1 MKKGYNYLDPED
13 ITAENLKADEDF
25 LNDAANYLYKSTE
38 GDVDLTDPEEIYDEF
53 AKRMRYHDVNEVD
66 TVSDLMY
73 AQEADEE
80 SKAEMARLFD
90 VYDKSEI
97 SAEDLGEKIVDYG
110 YGIAT
115 APSTWIGLLTGGSG
129 KAVSVAGQQ
138 ATKEI
143 VRRTLKG
150 ALKGALVEGAI
161 GAGQS
166 VAQQGTRMELDPERE
181 FSGTEVALTA
191 GLSALPGV
199 ALGGANALRLG
210 AREADAT
217 LLKQQGEAAFAKREA
232 DAKVAAKETIAKAQ
246 DSDGKSVSEV
256 EEVLAELEAL
266 TIDPTTGKAV
276 KTKPLDKVEIAEGES
291 IQIGIGQPEGFEI
304 RLEQGDIDK
313 MTAAILEMKEV
324 IPRTPGNKITADLSL
339 AIANGDIPLDM
350 YVKTMEKYNLSGR
363 DIGLIYQ
370 ANVSNAARLLKSA
383 QAIGGKSAQDILLLK
398 KQLKAAID
406 KGQDL
411 SEAVGAD
418 VKLATEV
425 GQEATI
431 RGYAKDTANKFERV
445 RRSIMTSQPVTTL
458 RNVFGGASRLT
469 LDMFEEA
476 VEVGTTSLYNGIA
489 KRVGLKPIE
498 ANKRFLNSADMG
510 KYVLNTSEA
519 DLIANLYKNIDQKGF
534 DKFFGNFIDSSV
546 AGTKTDGGGWLTGIG
561 NGLNILN
568 RMSDNFFKK
577 TAFAGE
583 LSRLV
588 KANYDESLTDL
599 IKNGRFN
606 SIDPRLFNEAMDK
619 AFEMVYQKTPK
630 GKGFFAEQARNY
642 LNIDQQYGFV
652 TGLLIP
658 FPRFVINQIQFMYEH
673 APIIGMLQAEKLGG
687 KGKVAG
693 RSLAK
698 RVSQQ
703 ASGAMMLG
711 TFMSLRNTQDPGTL
725 WYNVET
731 EDGTVD
737 LRPMMGPMNL
747 ELYLADT
754 AVKMLRGEPQPNL
767 VGFSQ
772 DMVQT
777 AIGSSMRAGTGL
789 QLVNDVLPSLL
800 GDLDPDGATGG
811 KLSIA
816 NQQTLGRIAG
826 DYLNTFTF
834 PLPVSIARDLYSL
847 TDEQMR
853 QIPETNGEVNA
864 IDIMF
869 ARAGRTLGPIRE
881 MLGMENEKDP
891 RYSIMRS
898 TPAKKVD
905 PLRTATTGFNISE
918 NANEVE
924 KEANRLQVRP
934 YEIYRRFK
942 FGPAD
947 VSIREKVA
955 SELPQKMSGYIRGEE
970 YKSQNNENKR
980 KFFKEKARE
989 IVTGI
994 SSKVLN
1000 ELGTKI
1006 EVFKER
1012 NPDATEDMIRE
1023 EFGYTINDIMQYRY
1037 ETEISKDNRAA
1048 LESEIGK
1055 PTEDSNFSEY
1065 FFAGQVK
1072 SEQKLAS
1079 GGLVQTFNVGGDVGD
1094 PLALSET
1101 AAEEDVATREQ
1112 ESEDYVKQM
1121 IELGLDLA
1129 PVTGEIR
1136 SAQGAIKDFE
1146 EGNPFMGTLGV
1157 IGALPLFGIFGRA
1170 AKKAYKIAKD
1180 IELPKDA
1187 TEFSGELVLQH
1198 ASRNPD
1204 LQQFKPVESVRK
1216 EVPSTYGINE
1226 MEPNPMLYPEN
1237 VFGSKAL
1244 YMDYEDGDFVTGAMD
1259 SPGFK
1264 VGKHVYQV
1272 NTTFDKAYVVTPDTL
1287 DKFAPLYK
1295 ELEDRGMVI
1304 EDLPDLLKEKGY
1316 DGLIIRGFNE
1326 KYDDAMSKYKVDSN
1340 TDPFESPEMSKR
1352 YNKAKDELDKP
1363 FEELG
1368 LPTSIGQ
1375 DQILDFYP
1383 ERIKVVKKVSEGESL
1398 GFRTNKAP
1406 LEGYAVPDALEM
1418 TDEQI
1423 ATLRESRKK
1432 RNPEVVKR
1440 FDEIEEAAK
1449 KVQSG
1454 EIPVEEFRRI
1464 ADAIKP
1470 VRVWDD
1476 LPKMASNEEIA
1487 SGIKPNQL
1495 ANGIVGLTK
1504 SIPDGTRMTSRL
1516 DIPAYSDYDT
1526 WVVTLKG
1533 MDKGDRN
1540 VYAPAVMLKN
1550 VDLNQSMANQT
1561 KAMKVAAGAQKG
1573 PFAVMEGDY
1582 VDAYPQDLYAYADGV
1597 MDNPNWTQIGYDPTR
1612 RGYFYD
1618 RKTME
1623 PVTAADEI
1631 IQIGPLVLGKNV
1643 AKGKAE
1649 DFAFNKGG
1657 LMSRK

>member
-25 LNDAANYLYKSTE
+25 LNDAASYLYKSTE
-38 GDVDLTDPEEIYDEF
+38 GDVDLTDPEQIYDEF

-73 AQEADEE
+73 AQEADDE

-90 VYDKSEI
+90 VYDKSEM
-97 SAEDLGEKIVDYG
+97 STEDLGEKIVDYG

-115 APSTWIGLLTGGSG
+115 APSTWLGLLTGGGG

-210 AREADAT
+210 AKEADAT

-232 DAKVAAKETIAKAQ
+232 EAKVAAKETIAKAQ
-246 DSDGKSVSEV
+246 DSDTKAVSEV

-498 ANKRFLNSADMG
+498 ASKRFLNVGDMG
-510 KYVLNTSEA
+510 KYVLDTSEA

-534 DKFFGNFIDSSV
+534 DRFFGNFIDSSV
-546 AGTKTDGGGWLTGIG
+546 AGTKTDGGGWLTNIG

-698 RVSQQ
+698 RISQQ

-731 EDGTVD
+731 EYGTVD

-747 ELYLADT
+747 ELYIADT
-754 AVKMLRGEPQPNL
+754 MVKFRRGEPQPNL

-811 KLSIA
+811 KISIA
-816 NQQTLGRIAG
+816 NMQTIGRIAG

-834 PLPVSIARDLYSL
+834 PLYLSVARDLYSL
-847 TDEQMR
+847 TDEEMR
-853 QIPETNGEVNA
+853 QIPETNGLVDTT
-864 IDIMF
+864 DIMF

-947 VSIREKVA
+947 VRIREMVA

-970 YKSQNNENKR
+970 YKRQNNENKR

-994 SSKVLN
+994 SSNILN

-1006 EVFKER
+1006 ELFKER
-1012 NPDATEDMIRE
+1012 NPDATEDMISE

-1055 PTEDSNFSEY
+1055 PTDESNFSEY
-1065 FFAGQVK
+1065 FLAGQDK
-1072 SEQKLAS
+1072 AKQKLAS
-1079 GGLVQTFNVGGDVGD
+1079 GGLVQSFAVGGDVGD

-1101 AAEEDVATREQ
+1101 VAEEDVATREQ
-1112 ESEDYVKQM
+1112 EGEDYVKQM
-1121 IELGLDLA
+1121 VELGLDLA

-1136 SAQGAIKDFE
+1136 SAQGAIKDYE
-1146 EGNPFMGTLGV
+1146 EGNYGMAALGA
-1157 IGALPLFGIFGRA
+1157 IGALPLLGIPAR
-1170 AKKAYKIAKD
+1170 
-1180 IELPKDA
+1180 
-1187 TEFSGELVLQH
+1187 
-1198 ASRNPD
+1198 
-1204 LQQFKPVESVRK
+1204 SV
-1216 EVPSTYGINE
+1216 
-1226 MEPNPMLYPEN
+1226 
-1237 VFGSKAL
+1237 A
-1244 YMDYEDGDFVTGAMD
+1244 
-1259 SPGFK
+1259 
-1264 VGKHVYQV
+1264 
-1272 NTTFDKAYVVTPDTL
+1272 
-1287 DKFAPLYK
+1287 
-1295 ELEDRGMVI
+1295 
-1304 EDLPDLLKEKGY
+1304 
-1316 DGLIIRGFNE
+1316 
-1326 KYDDAMSKYKVDSN
+1326 
-1340 TDPFESPEMSKR
+1340 
-1352 YNKAKDELDKP
+1352 
-1363 FEELG
+1363 
-1368 LPTSIGQ
+1368 
-1375 DQILDFYP
+1375 
-1383 ERIKVVKKVSEGESL
+1383 KVVKNVDNFTEFFTPIKMKGRKGNKEIVPSEPVMRETAEATKDIDPKLARAKASDAPSILPSPGRFFDPDSRDFKPGILNMAEKSNVDVDMVFGNYLVPGRETVDVSNKTFNNLFVSPRTSFKRSNNQNAAVAKANMYDGPDLTVDEMKANYIAKTGKKANDARVI
-1398 GFRTNKAP
+1398 RTNLVQPEKFKIATESGERFLDHPIVAVQQMSGKHPANPKHSAPHFYTLDAQFKGPVRMDRATAVNKEGKAP
-1406 LEGYAVPDALEM
+1406 QPNLRP
-1418 TDEQI
+1418 
-1423 ATLRESRKK
+1423 ATVGG
-1432 RNPEVVKR
+1432 PEDIQLGNVV
-1440 FDEIEEAAK
+1440 
-1449 KVQSG
+1449 G
-1454 EIPVEEFRRI
+1454 EIRIGTNKHKLYDYVEV
-1464 ADAIKP
+1464 D
-1470 VRVWDD
+1470 
-1476 LPKMASNEEIA
+1476 
-1487 SGIKPNQL
+1487 G
-1495 ANGIVGLTK
+1495 TK
-1504 SIPDGTRMTSRL
+1504 SAPEGFE
-1516 DIPAYSDYDT
+1516 DIP
-1526 WVVTLKG
+1526 
-1533 MDKGDRN
+1533 
-1540 VYAPAVMLKN
+1540 
-1550 VDLNQSMANQT
+1550 
-1561 KAMKVAAGAQKG
+1561 
-1573 PFAVMEGDY
+1573 
-1582 VDAYPQDLYAYADGV
+1582 
-1597 MDNPNWTQIGYDPTR
+1597 
-1612 RGYFYD
+1612 
-1618 RKTME
+1618 
-1623 PVTAADEI
+1623 
-1631 IQIGPLVLGKNV
+1631 
-1643 AKGKAE
+1643 
-1649 DFAFNKGG
+1649 AFNKGG

>member
-1 MKKGYNYLDPED
+1 MKKAYNYLDPED
-13 ITAENLKADEDF
+13 ITAETLKADEDF
-25 LNDAANYLYKSTE
+25 LLDAANYLYKSTE

-66 TVSDLMY
+66 TVGDLMY

-90 VYDKSEI
+90 VYDKSEASFEDIGQKI
-97 SAEDLGEKIVDYG
+97 SDYG
-110 YGIAT
+110 VGIAT
-115 APSTWIGLLTGGSG
+115 APSTILGLLTGGAG

-166 VAQQGTRMELDPERE
+166 VAQQGTRMEIDPERE

-199 ALGGANALRLG
+199 AIGGANAFRLG
-210 AREADAT
+210 SKEADVN

-232 DAKVAAKETIAKAQ
+232 EAKVTARETIAKAQ
-246 DSDGKSVSEV
+246 DSDGKSLSEV

-313 MTAAILEMKEV
+313 MTAAVLEMKEV

-363 DIGLIYQ
+363 DMGLIYQ

-383 QAIGGKSAQDILLLK
+383 QAIGGKSAKDILLLK

-476 VEVGTTSLYNGIA
+476 VEVSSVALYNGIA
-489 KRVGLKPIE
+489 KRVGAKPAE
-498 ANKRFLNSADMG
+498 ASKRFLNAGDMG
-510 KYVLNTSEA
+510 KYVINTPEA

-534 DKFFGNFIDSSV
+534 DRFFGNFIDSSV
-546 AGTKTDGGGWLTGIG
+546 AGTKTDGGGWLIGIG
-561 NGLNILN
+561 NALNILN

-577 TAFAGE
+577 SAFAGE

-588 KANYDESLTDL
+588 KANYDENLTDL
-599 IKNGRFN
+599 IKDGRFN
-606 SIDPRLFNEAMDK
+606 SIDPKLFNEAMDK

-673 APIIGMLQAEKLGG
+673 APFIGMLQAEKLGG
-687 KGKVAG
+687 GGKVAG

-747 ELYLADT
+747 ELYIADT
-754 AVKMLRGEPQPNL
+754 AVKMYRGEPQPNL

-834 PLPVSIARDLYSL
+834 PLYVSVARDLYSL
-847 TDEQMR
+847 TDEEMR
-853 QIPETNGEVNA
+853 QIPETNGEVNTL
-864 IDIMF
+864 DIMF
-869 ARAGRTLGPIRE
+869 ARAGRSLGPIRE

-947 VSIREKVA
+947 VRIRELVA
-955 SELPQKMSGYIRGEE
+955 SELPQKMSGFIRGEE
-970 YKSQNNENKR
+970 YKRQNNENKR

-994 SSKVLN
+994 SSNILE

-1012 NPDATEDMIRE
+1012 NPDATEAMIKE

-1048 LESEIGK
+1048 VESEIGK
-1055 PTEDSNFSEY
+1055 PTDDSNFSEY
-1065 FFAGQVK
+1065 FLEGQIK
-1072 SEQKLAS
+1072 SNQELAS
-1079 GGLVQTFNVGGDVGD
+1079 GGLVQ
-1094 PLALSET
+1094 S
-1101 AAEEDVATREQ
+1101 
-1112 ESEDYVKQM
+1112 
-1121 IELGLDLA
+1121 
-1129 PVTGEIR
+1129 
-1136 SAQGAIKDFE
+1136 
-1146 EGNPFMGTLGV
+1146 
-1157 IGALPLFGIFGRA
+1157 
-1170 AKKAYKIAKD
+1170 
-1180 IELPKDA
+1180 
-1187 TEFSGELVLQH
+1187 
-1198 ASRNPD
+1198 
-1204 LQQFKPVESVRK
+1204 
-1216 EVPSTYGINE
+1216 
-1226 MEPNPMLYPEN
+1226 
-1237 VFGSKAL
+1237 
-1244 YMDYEDGDFVTGAMD
+1244 
-1259 SPGFK
+1259 
-1264 VGKHVYQV
+1264 
-1272 NTTFDKAYVVTPDTL
+1272 
-1287 DKFAPLYK
+1287 
-1295 ELEDRGMVI
+1295 
-1304 EDLPDLLKEKGY
+1304 
-1316 DGLIIRGFNE
+1316 FNE
-1326 KYDDAMSKYKVDSN
+1326 GGAVVGRTRAGQPIYDSGVD
-1340 TDPFESPEMSKR
+1340 
-1352 YNKAKDELDKP
+1352 
-1363 FEELG
+1363 
-1368 LPTSIGQ
+1368 
-1375 DQILDFYP
+1375 DQ
-1383 ERIKVVKKVSEGESL
+1383 
-1398 GFRTNKAP
+1398 T
-1406 LEGYAVPDALEM
+1406 
-1418 TDEQI
+1418 
-1423 ATLRESRKK
+1423 
-1432 RNPEVVKR
+1432 
-1440 FDEIEEAAK
+1440 
-1449 KVQSG
+1449 
-1454 EIPVEEFRRI
+1454 
-1464 ADAIKP
+1464 
-1470 VRVWDD
+1470 
-1476 LPKMASNEEIA
+1476 
-1487 SGIKPNQL
+1487 
-1495 ANGIVGLTK
+1495 
-1504 SIPDGTRMTSRL
+1504 
-1516 DIPAYSDYDT
+1516 
-1526 WVVTLKG
+1526 
-1533 MDKGDRN
+1533 
-1540 VYAPAVMLKN
+1540 
-1550 VDLNQSMANQT
+1550 
-1561 KAMKVAAGAQKG
+1561 
-1573 PFAVMEGDY
+1573 
-1582 VDAYPQDLYAYADGV
+1582 
-1597 MDNPNWTQIGYDPTR
+1597 
-1612 RGYFYD
+1612 
-1618 RKTME
+1618 
-1623 PVTAADEI
+1623 
-1631 IQIGPLVLGKNV
+1631 
-1643 AKGKAE
+1643 
-1649 DFAFNKGG
+1649 
-1657 LMSRK
+1657 